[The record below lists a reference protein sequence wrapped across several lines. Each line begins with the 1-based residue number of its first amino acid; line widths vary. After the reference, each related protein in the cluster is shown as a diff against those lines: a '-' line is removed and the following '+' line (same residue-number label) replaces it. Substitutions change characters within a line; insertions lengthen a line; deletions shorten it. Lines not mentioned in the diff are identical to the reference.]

1 MNTRSIALIGLSG
14 VGKSTVGRELAAHT
28 GLPLLDTDAL
38 IVEQTNQSIAA
49 LFAAHGE
56 AHFRDLEMA
65 ALRNALERGPAIIA
79 TGGGIVL
86 REANRALLREHCHV
100 VWLDAPTSV
109 LAARLRAH
117 NEQRPLLAADFEMR
131 LEALRLIR
139 APLYRA
145 LAAVQVDTG
154 EQSMSDLVQKAVGA
168 VGAGLNPAP
177 TAPTAPLT
185 ITTPAGSYQ
194 ILVGSGLLATL
205 PEHLTQ
211 LGLNGR
217 VWLVSDAAVY
227 AAFGEPLVAQLR
239 AAGRTLESY
248 RVPSGEGSK
257 SLAQAEQLF
266 TWLIGGGVERRD
278 VLLALGGGVIGDL
291 AGFVAA
297 TTLRGIA
304 FIQLPTTLLA
314 MVDSAIGGK
323 TGINHPLGKNLI
335 GAFHQPRLVLSD
347 TDTLATL
354 PARERNAGWAEVIK
368 HGVIRDI
375 TLFERLE
382 NLVDERRK
390 TKDGSLD
397 LSPSIFR
404 LSSDTLAATIQR
416 AARVKVD
423 VVNIDEREMGERMLL
438 NYGHTLGHAIEAAMG
453 YGTLLHGEA
462 VAIGME
468 LAGRIALS
476 LGMWPES
483 DLIRQRR
490 LLHAYGLPTA
500 IPSGLDPEALIER
513 TLRDKKVSAGR
524 IRWVL
529 PTAIGTAI
537 TRNDVPEVVVMQVL
551 AAG

>member
-38 IVEQTNQSIAA
+38 IVEQTNQPIAV
-49 LFAAHGE
+49 LFAIYGE
-56 AHFRDLEMA
+56 DYFRDLETA
-65 ALRNALERGPAIIA
+65 ALRHALERGPAIIA

-86 REANRALLREHCHV
+86 REANRVLLREHCHV

-109 LAARLRAH
+109 LAARLRTH
-117 NEQRPLLAADFEMR
+117 NEQRPLLAADLESR
-131 LEALRLIR
+131 LEALRLVR
-139 APLYRA
+139 EPLYSA
-145 LAAVQVDTG
+145 LADVQVDTE
-154 EQSMSDLVQKAVGA
+154 EQSMSDIVQNA
-168 VGAGLNPAP
+168 VGAGFKP
-177 TAPTAPLT
+177 APTAPLT
-185 ITTPAGSYQ
+185 ITTPAGSYH

-205 PEHLTQ
+205 PEHLAQ

-227 AAFGEPLVAQLR
+227 AAFGEPLMAQLR
-239 AAGRTLESY
+239 AAGRTVESY

-257 SLAQAEQLF
+257 SMAQAEQLF

-278 VLLALGGGVIGDL
+278 VLLALGGGVVGDL

-368 HGVIRDI
+368 HGVIRDRA
-375 TLFERLE
+375 LFERLE
-382 NLVDERRK
+382 NLIDERRE
-390 TKDGSLD
+390 TEDGSPD
-397 LSPSIFR
+397 LSSSVFR
-404 LSSDTLAATIQR
+404 LSSDTLATTIHR

-423 VVNIDEREMGERMLL
+423 LVNIDEREMAERMLL
-438 NYGHTLGHAIEAAMG
+438 NYGHTLGHAIEAAVG

-468 LAGRIALS
+468 LAGRIALA

-483 DLIRQRR
+483 DLIRQRQ
-490 LLHAYGLPTA
+490 LLHAYGLSTA

-529 PTAIGTAI
+529 PTAIGTAT
-537 TRNDVPEVVVMQVL
+537 TRNDVPEALVMQVL
-551 AAG
+551 TAG